1 MNCEYKINELSD
13 FQTVIDDILNW
24 YQKSNLETLVIT
36 LKGDLGVG
44 KTAFTKILG
53 KYLKVEEFITSPTFT
68 IMKQYPV
75 LNEQFDQLVHIDAY
89 RIDSEE
95 EIEPLR
101 LREIFKKPRTIICIE
116 WPEQIPSVI
125 PSSAVRIEIVI
136 SEGETRIVKVL
147 HENIE

>member
-1 MNCEYKINELSD
+1 
-13 FQTVIDDILNW
+13 
-24 YQKSNLETLVIT
+24 
-36 LKGDLGVG
+36 
-44 KTAFTKILG
+44 
-53 KYLKVEEFITSPTFT
+53 
-68 IMKQYPV
+68 MKQYPV